1 MLISAF
7 TDTEVLT
14 SSMETLLSKFTTP
27 KCAKWICKQW
37 WPLSGRGHH
46 PADCRPFRIVIPS
59 PETSNNRS
67 QNDVNCHHINL
78 WFLGCHMRSRHF
90 HPFFIVFSHL
100 PRRPQWKGCLFI
112 GFGTLCRAVATSVV
126 PFFGGPGGLQGPGR
140 SSDQFWWLFRAH
152 IPIYIYIY
160 IYLSIYIYWG
170 KKILRAHWQGRMV
183 LPCVFSYGWPMGE
196 NVSDGTTKPTIYAW
210 WPAKGRVLKSIL
222 SGISCGSIIQ
232 SQKSEITNHSELGTF
247 AWNGFLFMNST
258 KRLLADVEIAEIQ
271 ANSPLWNSKFSK
283 PQKRCHVQKRDVR
296 NMVRNHPNH
305 WILESAIAISE
316 SSTVPFRSDV
326 IIKNWPT

>member
-1 MLISAF
+1 MWIAIILIYGFWGVIWGVGISTRFYRFFTSAPTAPVERLPVHWF
-7 TDTEVLT
+7 
-14 SSMETLLSKFTTP
+14 
-27 KCAKWICKQW
+27 
-37 WPLSGRGHH
+37 RH
-46 PADCRPFRIVIPS
+46 P
-59 PETSNNRS
+59 
-67 QNDVNCHHINL
+67 
-78 WFLGCHMRSRHF
+78 
-90 HPFFIVFSHL
+90 
-100 PRRPQWKGCLFI
+100 
-112 GFGTLCRAVATSVV
+112 
-126 PFFGGPGGLQGPGR
+126 LQGGSHQCSPI
-140 SSDQFWWLFRAH
+140 FWWTWRFAGPRAFVG
-152 IPIYIYIY
+152 PILVVISCPYSYIYIS
-160 IYLSIYIYWG
+160 IYLSIYIYIYWG
-170 KKILRAHWQGRMV
+170 KKNLRAHWQGRMV